1 MNIALCSVAIM
12 ILAIGV
18 GSLSVSTYLEWR
30 IKEPKYAL
38 IMKISTGLLAI
49 GAILFSLSM
58 MGTG

>member
-30 IKEPKYAL
+30 IKEPMYAL
-38 IMKISTGLLAI
+38 VMKISTGLLAI

-58 MGTG
+58 V

>member
-1 MNIALCSVAIM
+1 MNIALCAVAIM

-38 IMKISTGLLAI
+38 VMKISTGLLAI
-49 GAILFSLSM
+49 GAILFGLSIV
-58 MGTG
+58 G

>member
-38 IMKISTGLLAI
+38 AMKISTGLLAI

-58 MGTG
+58 MG

>member
-1 MNIALCSVAIM
+1 MNIALCAVAIM

-38 IMKISTGLLAI
+38 VMKISTGLLAI

-58 MGTG
+58 V